1 MYVCMIGGDV
11 RIYEEIDS
19 MESLKTVVEEYL
31 SNHNMESK
39 QPMPL
44 VMFSDALVCMYI
56 CMYVCTVLP
65 LF

>member
-1 MYVCMIGGDV
+1 MYEKTVVCKGGDV

-19 MESLKTVVEEYL
+19 MENLKTVVEEYL

-44 VMFSDALVCMYI
+44 VMFSDALVYI
-56 CMYVCTVLP
+56 LWYAK
-65 LF
+65 